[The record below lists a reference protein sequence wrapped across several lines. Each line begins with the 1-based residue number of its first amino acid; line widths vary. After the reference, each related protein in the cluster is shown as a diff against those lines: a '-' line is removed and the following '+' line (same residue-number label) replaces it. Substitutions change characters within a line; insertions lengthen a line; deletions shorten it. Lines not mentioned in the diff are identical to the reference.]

1 MFTRSA
7 RPILCGWLHET
18 NQMDQTDRACLRR
31 ADQRSVVLPSL
42 GFPQPAK
49 NASQYSRVQSPSA
62 TGILNGLLR
71 RLATPRGFEWEKQHV
86 IVSMIMEPASLS
98 LNEPQQSKPWWRATD
113 VPPSIG
119 VYPGRFSPMV
129 TLLSALFLTV
139 ALGSVVGL
147 SVSTSKLD
155 RIESPEQ
162 ALSLMVSRTMDVQ
175 EGLKRAPY
183 WEQQLLAWTSSG
195 NEAEWAHEIEWYQE
209 LAEISEDPLV
219 PLQLA
224 VLQAEAGHVSQALLS
239 ANEWARAE
247 DPLPQ
252 FADLVMAAY
261 GEGPVHDAEKYVLW
275 QAEVAEALP
284 AGWFYDRLAERLARR
299 ANDTARLARIQEQ
312 AAVRVDRLFVRSHRL
327 TFVEL
332 GAMAI
337 GTVVCVLLWFRRNE
351 PSSFV
356 RLHEPGVP
364 PPWPGGIGAAVLLR
378 GGAIGAMLTALFLL
392 YAPPDNVPIRALA
405 IPLTNVPLLLLAYRH
420 LFRPSGMTFDDGFGL
435 EIGWARAGRLVIV
448 VLAVVAA
455 GLWGGWVMDR
465 LAEPFHLTSHWA
477 EWFDA
482 DLVWA
487 TPSLTAMSL
496 VEYVIFAPLFEEL
509 AFRGLLFAILR
520 RKFSFLPAALISA
533 GIFGIAHGYGLVGLL
548 SVCWSGVLWAW
559 SYEKTGS
566 LLPGILAHAINNLLV
581 CLAVMALLR

>member
-1 MFTRSA
+1 
-7 RPILCGWLHET
+7 
-18 NQMDQTDRACLRR
+18 
-31 ADQRSVVLPSL
+31 
-42 GFPQPAK
+42 
-49 NASQYSRVQSPSA
+49 
-62 TGILNGLLR
+62 
-71 RLATPRGFEWEKQHV
+71 
-86 IVSMIMEPASLS
+86 MEPVTLV
-98 LNEPQQSKPWWRATD
+98 LNEPHESKSWWRATA
-113 VPPSIG
+113 VPPTVG
-119 VYPGRFSPMV
+119 VYSGRFSSTV

-147 SVSTSKLD
+147 SISGSKLD

-162 ALSLMVSRTMDVQ
+162 ALSLMVSRTRDVE
-175 EGLKRAPY
+175 EGLKRAPQ
-183 WEQQLLAWTSSG
+183 WEQQLLAWVSSG
-195 NEAEWAHEIEWYQE
+195 DEAEREHEIEWYQE
-209 LAEISEDPLV
+209 LIKTSEDPLV

-224 VLQAEAGHVSQALLS
+224 ILQAEAGHISQALLS
-239 ANEWARAE
+239 AHEWAKAE

-252 FADLVMAAY
+252 FANLVTAAY
-261 GEGPVHDAEKYVLW
+261 GEGPVHDADTYVLW
-275 QAEVAEALP
+275 QAELAEALP

-299 ANDTARLARIQEQ
+299 ANDAALLARAQEQ
-312 AAVRVDRLFVRSHRL
+312 AAVRVDRQFARSNRL
-327 TFVEL
+327 TLVEL
-332 GAMAI
+332 GAMAA
-337 GTVVCVLLWFRRNE
+337 GTVVCVLLWIRRNE
-351 PSSFV
+351 PSSFI

-378 GGAIGAMLTALFLL
+378 GGAIGAMVTAVFLL
-392 YAPPDNVPIRALA
+392 YAPPDNASLRALA
-405 IPLTNVPLLLLAYRH
+405 IPLTNVPLLLLAYHH
-420 LFRPSGMTFDDGFGL
+420 LFRPSGMTFDAGFGL
-435 EIGWARAGRLVIV
+435 EIGWANVGRLVAA

-465 LAEPFHLTSHWA
+465 LSEPLHLTSHWV

-487 TPSLTAMSL
+487 TPSLTAISL
-496 VEYVIFAPLFEEL
+496 VEYVVFAPLFEEL

-559 SYEKTGS
+559 IFEKTGS

>member
-1 MFTRSA
+1 
-7 RPILCGWLHET
+7 
-18 NQMDQTDRACLRR
+18 
-31 ADQRSVVLPSL
+31 
-42 GFPQPAK
+42 
-49 NASQYSRVQSPSA
+49 
-62 TGILNGLLR
+62 
-71 RLATPRGFEWEKQHV
+71 
-86 IVSMIMEPASLS
+86 MEPASLS
-98 LNEPQQSKPWWRATD
+98 LNEPQQSKSWWRATD
-113 VPPSIG
+113 VPPTIG
-119 VYPGRFSPMV
+119 VYSERFSPTV
-129 TLLSALFLTV
+129 TLLSALFLMV
-139 ALGSVVGL
+139 ALVPVVWL
-147 SVSTSKLD
+147 SASASKLD

-175 EGLKRAPY
+175 EGLKRAPQ
-183 WEQQLLAWTSSG
+183 WEQQLLAWTSG
-195 NEAEWAHEIEWYQE
+195 DNAAEQAHEIEWYQE

-224 VLQAEAGHVSQALLS
+224 ILQAEAGHVSQALLS
-239 ANEWARAE
+239 AHEWAVAE
-247 DPLPQ
+247 GPLPQ
-252 FADLVMAAY
+252 FSDLVMAAY
-261 GEGPVHDAEKYVLW
+261 GEGPVQDADRYVLW
-275 QAEVAEALP
+275 QAELAEVLP

-299 ANDTARLARIQEQ
+299 ANDTALVARIQEQ
-312 AAVRVDRLFVRSHRL
+312 AAVRVDRQFVRSHRL
-327 TFVEL
+327 TLVEL
-332 GAMAI
+332 GAMAV

-392 YAPPDNVPIRALA
+392 YAPPDNVSLRALA
-405 IPLTNVPLLLLAYRH
+405 IPLTNVPVLLLAYWH
-420 LFRPSGMTFDDGFGL
+420 LFRPSGMTFDEGFGL
-435 EIGWARAGRLVIV
+435 EIGWTRAGRLIAA

-455 GLWGGWVMDR
+455 GLWGEWVMDR
-465 LAEPFHLTSHWA
+465 LSEAFHLTSHWA

-487 TPSLTAMSL
+487 TPSLTAVSL

-520 RKFSFLPAALISA
+520 RKFRFLPAALMSA
-533 GIFGIAHGYGLVGLL
+533 GIFGVAHGYGLVGLL

-559 SYEKTGS
+559 IYEKTGS

>member
-1 MFTRSA
+1 LLLQRSA
-7 RPILCGWLHET
+7 FIV
-18 NQMDQTDRACLRR
+18 Q
-31 ADQRSVVLPSL
+31 SL
-42 GFPQPAK
+42 VFPQPAE
-49 NASQYSRVQSPSA
+49 NAAQYSGLQSPSA
-62 TGILNGLLR
+62 TGILKGLLR
-71 RLATPRGFEWEKQHV
+71 RIATPRGFEPEKQHV
-86 IVSMIMEPASLS
+86 IVRTMMESAAVS
-98 LNEPQQSKPWWRATD
+98 LNDPQQSKSWWRATD
-113 VPPSIG
+113 VPPTIG
-119 VYPGRFSPMV
+119 VYPGRFSPTV
-129 TLLSALFLTV
+129 TLLSALFLMV
-139 ALGSVVGL
+139 ALASDVWL
-147 SVSTSKLD
+147 SASASKLE

-175 EGLKRAPY
+175 EGLKRAPQ
-183 WEQQLLAWTSSG
+183 WEQQLLAWTSGG
-195 NEAEWAHEIEWYQE
+195 NEAERAHEIEWYQE

-224 VLQAEAGHVSQALLS
+224 ILQAEAGHVSQALLS
-239 ANEWARAE
+239 AHEWARAE

-252 FADLVMAAY
+252 FADLVIAAY
-261 GEGPVHDAEKYVLW
+261 GEGPVHDADRYVLW

-284 AGWFYDRLAERLARR
+284 TGWFYDRLAERLARR
-299 ANDTARLARIQEQ
+299 ANDTALLARIQEQ
-312 AAVRVDRLFVRSHRL
+312 AAVRVDRQFIRSHRL

-332 GAMAI
+332 GAMAV

-364 PPWPGGIGAAVLLR
+364 PPWPGSIGAAVLLR

-392 YAPPDNVPIRALA
+392 YAPPDNVPLRALA
-405 IPLTNVPLLLLAYRH
+405 IPVANVPVLLLAYRH
-420 LFRPSGMTFDDGFGL
+420 LFRPSGMTFDEGFGL
-435 EIGWARAGRLVIV
+435 EIGWARAGPLVAA

-465 LAEPFHLTSHWA
+465 LSEPFHLTSHWA

-487 TPSLTAMSL
+487 SPSLTAISL

-520 RKFSFLPAALISA
+520 RKFRFLPAALISA
-533 GIFGIAHGYGLVGLL
+533 GIFGIAHGYGMVGLL

-559 SYEKTGS
+559 IYEKTGS
-566 LLPGILAHAINNLLV
+566 LLPGIIAHAINNLLV

>member
-1 MFTRSA
+1 MIESA
-7 RPILCGWLHET
+7 AVP
-18 NQMDQTDRACLRR
+18 
-31 ADQRSVVLPSL
+31 
-42 GFPQPAK
+42 
-49 NASQYSRVQSPSA
+49 
-62 TGILNGLLR
+62 LND
-71 RLATPRGFEWEKQHV
+71 
-86 IVSMIMEPASLS
+86 
-98 LNEPQQSKPWWRATD
+98 PQQSKSWWRATD
-113 VPPSIG
+113 VPPTTG
-119 VYPGRFSPMV
+119 VYSGRFSPTV

-147 SVSTSKLD
+147 STSASKLD

-162 ALSLMVSRTMDVQ
+162 ALSLMVSRTRDVE
-175 EGLKRAPY
+175 EGLKRAPQ
-183 WEQQLLAWTSSG
+183 WEQQLLAWTSG
-195 NEAEWAHEIEWYQE
+195 GDEAERAQEIEWYRE

-224 VLQAEAGHVSQALLS
+224 ILQAEAGHVSQALLS
-239 ANEWARAE
+239 AHEWAGAE

-261 GEGPVHDAEKYVLW
+261 GEGPVHDADRYVLW
-275 QAEVAEALP
+275 QAEVAETLP

-299 ANDTARLARIQEQ
+299 ANDASLVARIQEQ
-312 AAVRVDRLFVRSHRL
+312 AVVRIDRQFTRSHRL
-327 TFVEL
+327 TLVEL
-332 GAMAI
+332 GAMVV

-378 GGAIGAMLTALFLL
+378 GGAIGAMLTAVILM
-392 YAPPDNVPIRALA
+392 YAPPDNVSLRALA
-405 IPLTNVPLLLLAYRH
+405 IPLTNVPLLLLAHHH
-420 LFRPSGMTFDDGFGL
+420 LFRPSSMTFSDGFGL
-435 EIGWARAGRLVIV
+435 KIGWANAGRLVAA

-465 LAEPFHLTSHWA
+465 LSEPFHLTSHWA

-482 DLVWA
+482 DLIWA
-487 TPSLTAMSL
+487 TPSMTAISL

-559 SYEKTGS
+559 IYEKTGS
-566 LLPGILAHAINNLLV
+566 ILPGILAHAINNLLV

>member
-1 MFTRSA
+1 
-7 RPILCGWLHET
+7 
-18 NQMDQTDRACLRR
+18 
-31 ADQRSVVLPSL
+31 
-42 GFPQPAK
+42 
-49 NASQYSRVQSPSA
+49 
-62 TGILNGLLR
+62 
-71 RLATPRGFEWEKQHV
+71 
-86 IVSMIMEPASLS
+86 MEPVTLV
-98 LNEPQQSKPWWRATD
+98 LNEPHESKSWWRATA
-113 VPPSIG
+113 VPPTVG
-119 VYPGRFSPMV
+119 VYSGRFSSTV

-147 SVSTSKLD
+147 SISGSKLD

-162 ALSLMVSRTMDVQ
+162 ALSLMVSRTRDVE
-175 EGLKRAPY
+175 EGLKRAPQ
-183 WEQQLLAWTSSG
+183 WEQQLLAWVSSG
-195 NEAEWAHEIEWYQE
+195 DEAEREHEIEWYQE
-209 LAEISEDPLV
+209 LIKTSEDPLV

-224 VLQAEAGHVSQALLS
+224 ILQAEAGHISQALLS
-239 ANEWARAE
+239 AHEWAKAE

-252 FADLVMAAY
+252 FANLVTAAY
-261 GEGPVHDAEKYVLW
+261 GEGPVHDADKYVLW
-275 QAEVAEALP
+275 QAELAEALP

-299 ANDTARLARIQEQ
+299 ANDAALLARAQEQ
-312 AAVRVDRLFVRSHRL
+312 AAVRVDRQFARSNRL
-327 TFVEL
+327 TLVEL
-332 GAMAI
+332 GAMAA
-337 GTVVCVLLWFRRNE
+337 GSVVCVLLWIRRNE
-351 PSSFV
+351 PSSFI

-378 GGAIGAMLTALFLL
+378 GGAIGAMITAVFLL
-392 YAPPDNVPIRALA
+392 YAPPDNASLRALA
-405 IPLTNVPLLLLAYRH
+405 IPLTNVPLLLLAYHH
-420 LFRPSGMTFDDGFGL
+420 LFRPSGMTFDAGFGL
-435 EIGWARAGRLVIV
+435 EIGWANAGRLVAA

-465 LAEPFHLTSHWA
+465 LSEPLHLTSHWV

-487 TPSLTAMSL
+487 TPSLTAISL
-496 VEYVIFAPLFEEL
+496 VEYVVFAPLFEEL

-559 SYEKTGS
+559 IYEKTGS
-566 LLPGILAHAINNLLV
+566 LLPGILAHSINNLLV